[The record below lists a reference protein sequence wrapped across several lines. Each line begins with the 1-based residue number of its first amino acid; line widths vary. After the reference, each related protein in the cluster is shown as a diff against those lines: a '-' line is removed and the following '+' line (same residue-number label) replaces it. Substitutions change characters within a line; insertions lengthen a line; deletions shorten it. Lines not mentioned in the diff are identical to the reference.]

1 MNRPY
6 IDALNRPAEVDS
18 LPLRKND
25 TVIGIIGNTQ
35 GVSSAANPHRIASMI
50 ALHSVPPPT
59 GASGCNSGCDTTAE
73 SASGEPDFEG
83 PVFGHVAV
91 VALART
97 PVDIPPEHPF
107 GRRQAYT
114 LAEDDL
120 ALVLTDLLAED
131 FIETAFGCHLLEGIA
146 HEFDPFGGFERDHRR
161 REARMEIVGVPP
173 VENTPREGDFIHA
186 VADSCRRVAPLHG
199 RGRLR
204 QHAERQQ
211 KSG

>member
-1 MNRPY
+1 VKGVAR
-6 IDALNRPAEVDS
+6 RV
-18 LPLRKND
+18 LPGR
-25 TVIGIIGNTQ
+25 
-35 GVSSAANPHRIASMI
+35 
-50 ALHSVPPPT
+50 
-59 GASGCNSGCDTTAE
+59 SG
-73 SASGEPDFEG
+73 GEPDFEG

-131 FIETAFGCHLLEGIA
+131 FVETAFGCHLLEGIA

-161 REARMEIVGVPP
+161 REARMEVVGVPP

-199 RGRLR
+199 RGRLC

-211 KSG
+211 KSGCGRRESFYP